1 MRKITLI
8 FLLLFIVGCGSNISF
23 AKKRRH
29 KVWKPK
35 KTRLLDRR
43 YERCPQ
49 MGL

>member
-23 AKKRRH
+23 AKRH